1 MGKKSFGQGLDSLLG
16 ATIQEEE
23 RKDPIKAEEKKLRG
37 RPITNTR
44 EITKTSQ
51 KGTKEG
57 ETRSTFIVNE
67 KALERLKALSYWKR
81 KKIKSVLHE
90 ALETYFKGHS
100 FEEIKRAEEAYQL
113 REDSWEIS

>member
-1 MGKKSFGQGLDSLLG
+1 M
-16 ATIQEEE
+16 QEEE
-23 RKDPIKAEEKKLRG
+23 KEDPIITSEKKSRG
-37 RPITNTR
+37 RPVINTR

-51 KGTKEG
+51 KGTKER
-57 ETRSTFIVNE
+57 EIRSTFIVNE
-67 KALERLKALSYWKR
+67 KALERLKAFSYWKR

-90 ALETYFKGHS
+90 ALETHFKGHS